1 MTIDTHALM
10 RAEINLINRLLAAHS
25 VQAKTEWD
33 RTRCIQS
40 GFISY
45 GLAMATGERMAKI
58 EAITRELSNA
68 LTEKR
73 CRLTGKRQRVPARLS
88 DYPPSIEVP
97 HPDPRPLIGYFGPMR
112 SMPLHTMLL
121 GKSYINGPQNERVSF
136 DDAPHALIVGITGAG
151 KSILQQM
158 MLLSL
163 CYATSPVDLR
173 IVLIDLKNEDMTPF
187 VRLPH
192 VERFAGTPAAALDAI
207 RAVRDEK
214 DRRVADPT
222 RKPYRLLLW
231 IDELAQL
238 AQEKEA
244 REALG
249 DLASIGRSKWIN
261 LVAATQYPTVEGG
274 MGPLM
279 KANFPLRLVGMVA
292 PGQAHIA
299 TGRPQTGADLLPGRG
314 AFLRCHG
321 PEVYRLQAYY
331 VEREAVPGLVGMISD
346 EWAKKLKK
354 TGEQTGE
361 QGGEITG
368 ENDKPDSTTSENE
381 TSVFTGESHCLF
393 PLGEGRPL
401 RTVEAQ
407 ALRRMAEAGEFDFRG
422 QVSLNRAVA
431 FAYGIKNL
439 ERLAWVREALSSIEQ
454 EVEV

>member
-10 RAEINLINRLLAAHS
+10 HAEIKLINRLLAAHS
-25 VQAKTEWD
+25 VQAKTEWE

-45 GLAMATGERMAKI
+45 GLSMATGERMAKI
-58 EAITRELSNA
+58 EAVTRELSNA

-187 VRLPH
+187 ARLPH
-192 VERFAGTPAAALDAI
+192 VECFAGTPAAALDAI

-331 VEREAVPGLVGMISD
+331 VEREAVSGLVGMVDD
-346 EWAKKLKK
+346 EWIKK
-354 TGEQTGE
+354 GYQRPVMSPV
-361 QGGEITG
+361 ITG
-368 ENDKPDSTTSENE
+368 DDAGYGDSTTSEE
-381 TSVFTGESHCLF
+381 QSPAITGYNRF
-393 PLGEGRPL
+393 PLRQGRPL
-401 RTVEAQ
+401 NEAEAQ
-407 ALRRMAEAGEFDFRG
+407 TVRRMAEAGEFDHRG
-422 QVSLNRAVA
+422 AVSINRAIA
-431 FAYGIKNL
+431 FVYGSKSP
-439 ERLAWVREALSSIEQ
+439 ERIGWIREALAQVAIGD
-454 EVEV
+454 